1 MTDHYRPL
9 RHPESLRLDVR
20 GVSHHC
26 TRWAGTSAA
35 ADAAP
40 VLLLHGYQDCG
51 ATFQFFADAIDP
63 ARTLLAPDWRGFGAT
78 PWSPQGYWFPDY
90 FADLDAILARIA
102 PGMPV
107 DIVGHS
113 MGGNISMMYAGIR
126 PERVRRLV
134 SLEGFGLPGGAPD
147 RAPGRYREWLDQL
160 LAPEPASVFPSL
172 EVFTAVLRK
181 RNPRLRPDR
190 ADFVARAWCE
200 ALPDGRVR
208 PRFDPAHKRV
218 NPVLYRREEAAACW
232 AAIRAPLLYVAGAE
246 SDFLARLQ
254 GAGDPERMRQWV
266 PQLEP
271 RVIEAAGHMLHHDQP
286 AALARLV
293 EEFLAT

>member
-1 MTDHYRPL
+1 MTDRYRSL
-9 RHPESLRLDVR
+9 RQPESLRLDVR

-26 TRWAGTSAA
+26 TRWPGTAVPAA
-35 ADAAP
+35 PP

-78 PWSPQGYWFPDY
+78 AWSPQGYWFPDY
-90 FADLDAILARIA
+90 FADLEVILELIA
-102 PGMPV
+102 PGQAV

-113 MGGNISMMYAGIR
+113 MGGNIAMMYAGIR
-126 PERVRRLV
+126 PERVRRLA

-160 LAPEPASVFPSL
+160 QAPELSSVFPSL

-181 RNPRLRPDR
+181 RNPRLPPDR

-200 ALPDGRVR
+200 VLPDGRVR
-208 PRFDPAHKRV
+208 PRFDPAHKRS
-218 NPVLYRREEAAACW
+218 NPILYRREEAAACW
-232 AAIRAPLLYVAGAE
+232 AAIRAPLLYVAGAD

-254 GAGDPERMRQWV
+254 GAGDPEAMRQWV
-266 PQLEP
+266 PHVEP

-293 EEFLAT
+293 EEFLAE